1 MGLEPIRPGT
11 CAGALPLSY
20 VRISKERP
28 PGPAGVSYFFG
39 GFLVDSL
46 SSDSMLPSPIARAA
60 SMTAPPRRL
69 RPPR

>member
-20 VRISKERP
+20 VRISKGRP
-28 PGPAGVSYFFG
+28 PGLAGVSYFPG

-46 SSDSMLPSPIARAA
+46 SSDSMLPSPIAHAA
-60 SMTAPPRRL
+60 STTALPRRRL
-69 RPPR
+69 PSR